1 MVFLSRPFCPKSG
14 FKIPICLKTRS
25 ESGNG
30 ATHPRVPLGQDI
42 LLVSFLLRV
51 GNRSPN
57 SVQQEVFLSPKSVS
71 IQQELESTL
80 AASLHRKPWHVL
92 IEQDPLRILRWC
104 WNFKFLQHVALHGIG
119 GRLFL
124 NSFWW
129 KFLLL
134 SPLLLF
140 LCLWFSPHHQVA
152 LCLQTNSGLSER
164 CWCSH

>member
-1 MVFLSRPFCPKSG
+1 MVFHSRPFCPKSS
-14 FKIPICLKTRS
+14 FKIPICLKTTSR
-25 ESGNG
+25 SGNG
-30 ATHPRVPLGQDI
+30 ATHPRVSLGQDRRF
-42 LLVSFLLRV
+42 LAYYWFRFSFGLEIGLPKV
-51 GNRSPN
+51 FGKKCFCLPK
-57 SVQQEVFLSPKSVS
+57 VFLFSKNWNP
-71 IQQELESTL
+71 L
-80 AASLHRKPWHVL
+80 SLHLWHVL

-104 WNFKFLQHVALHGIG
+104 WNFKFLQHVALHGI

-152 LCLQTNSGLSER
+152 LCLQTDSGLSEH
-164 CWCSH
+164 CWCS